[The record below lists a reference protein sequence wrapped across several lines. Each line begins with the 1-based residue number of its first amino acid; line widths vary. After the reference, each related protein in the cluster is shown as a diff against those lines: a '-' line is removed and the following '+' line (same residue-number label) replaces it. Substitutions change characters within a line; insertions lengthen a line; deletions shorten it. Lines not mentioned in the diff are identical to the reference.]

1 MLFGRLGP
9 IELTRFDV
17 VPEVDRARARV
28 LVVPWLTPGAAAMT
42 LGRLVLVRRG
52 HERDRALLAHELV
65 HVRQWRE
72 LGVVAFLWRYLG
84 AYVASRARGM
94 PHWDAYAAIP
104 LEVEAR
110 TLAGSRLGC

>member
-1 MLFGRLGP
+1 VLVGRLGP
-9 IELTRFDV
+9 GELTRFDV

-28 LVVPWLTPGAAAMT
+28 LVVPWLTPGVAAMT

-72 LGVVAFLWRYLG
+72 LGASRFLFRYLR
-84 AYVASRARGM
+84 AYASSRAHGAR
-94 PHWDAYAAIP
+94 HWDAYASIP

-110 TLAGSRLGC
+110 MLAGS

>member
-1 MLFGRLGP
+1 VLLGRLGP
-9 IELTRFDV
+9 VELTRFGL

-28 LVVPWLTPGAAAMT
+28 LVVPWLTPGVAAMT
-42 LGRLVLVRRG
+42 LGRVVLVRRG

-72 LGVVAFLWRYLG
+72 LGVATFLWRYLCAYATCRVRG
-84 AYVASRARGM
+84 AG
-94 PHWDAYAAIP
+94 HQDAYESIP

-110 TLAGSRLGC
+110 ALAGS

>member
-1 MLFGRLGP
+1 MLLGRLGP
-9 IELTRFDV
+9 VELTRFDV

-28 LVVPWLTPGAAAMT
+28 LVVPWLTPGVAAMT
-42 LGRLVLVRRG
+42 LGRVVLVRRG

-72 LGVVAFLWRYLG
+72 LGVVAFLWRYLRAYAVGRVRG
-84 AYVASRARGM
+84 AR
-94 PHWDAYAAIP
+94 HWDAYRSIP

-110 TLAGSRLGC
+110 VLAGA

>member
-1 MLFGRLGP
+1 VLLGRLGP
-9 IELTRFDV
+9 VELTRFDV

-28 LVVPWLTPGAAAMT
+28 LVVPRLTPGVAAMT
-42 LGRLVLVRRG
+42 LGHIVLVRRG

-72 LGVVAFLWRYLG
+72 LGVVAFLWRYLCAYAVGRVRG
-84 AYVASRARGM
+84 AGHR
-94 PHWDAYAAIP
+94 DAYESIP

-110 TLAGSRLGC
+110 SLAGS